1 MKRDAYLESLLGERE
16 KVVLTARQHWL
27 LLAREVLVESIAI
40 LAIFALVTVI
50 WILWVPNPL
59 IALGYLLVIF
69 PVLSLLRAVTVW
81 SSHKYIV
88 STRRVI
94 QIFGVIN
101 KNVTDSSLEK
111 VNDVKMEQ
119 SALGRLFNYGDIEIL
134 TASEFG
140 VNRFTRISDPVR
152 FKTAMLNAKEQM
164 EGDRVDLMKHPA
176 MDVPALIAELDAL
189 RKQGAL
195 TDGEFETKKAELL
208 ARL

>member
-16 KVVLTARQHWL
+16 KIVLMSRQHWL
-27 LLAREVLVESIAI
+27 LLVREVLVESIAI
-40 LAIFALVTVI
+40 AAIFALVTVI

-59 IALGYLLVIF
+59 IALAYALLIF
-69 PVLSLLRAVTVW
+69 PILSLLRDVTVW
-81 SSHKYIV
+81 SSHKYLV
-88 STRRVI
+88 TTRRVI

-152 FKTAMLNAKEQM
+152 FKTAMLNAKEQLD
-164 EGDRVDLMKHPA
+164 GDRVDLMKHPA
-176 MDVPALIAELDAL
+176 MDVPALIAGLDAL

-195 TDGEFETKKAELL
+195 TDEEFEAKKADLL